1 MNDYRRIINNY
12 LSGNRELALREVQKI
27 VRNKKFA
34 KNFVKDLFEEI
45 VCSQISNWNLNLVQI
60 GDIDQC
66 LLCLKKLSIESQI
79 YFEKHID
86 QNVNKFSYFRNTI
99 NFLLQ
104 LVWYSKRDY
113 VTNIINRK
121 SIIVP
126 YLKFQDD
133 QSSTNFLIKK
143 ISFELFIFRF
153 LIKFKRLIILLSC
166 ILIYMYSA
174 PVVGAILYRLELKEK
189 ITNQYAVD
197 IIDLSKK
204 ISHRMLNAL
213 DEDLRL
219 QQNEV
224 NQLPDELKQDLVTP

>member
-27 VRNKKFA
+27 VRNKKLA

-143 ISFELFIFRF
+143 ISFELFIFRS

-204 ISHRMLNAL
+204 ISRRMLNAL